1 MRLLMLPRLRSNF
14 VSRWILVTLV
24 ASLVGAVDGG
34 WLASW
39 ASLAPSRI
47 LRGELWRLVTWPLVE
62 QGPLQLV
69 FTCAAIYKFGGEL
82 AIRWGDRR
90 LRRFVVEIAIAAG
103 AATTVLAW
111 VIGTSYMRRLGGWAM
126 GDALVIA
133 WARQFPD
140 ATLVLYGLLSLR
152 GRELI
157 NVTFGVAIV
166 FAVFVGPV
174 WMAPELF
181 ACLLAARYPQAW
193 LRR

>member
-1 MRLLMLPRLRSNF
+1 MLPRLRSTF

-24 ASLVGAVDGG
+24 ASLVAAVDGG

-47 LRGELWRLVTWPLVE
+47 VRGELWRLVTWPLVE

-69 FTCAAIYKFGGEL
+69 LTCIAIYKFGGEL

-90 LRRFVVEIAIAAG
+90 LRRFVVEIALAAG
-103 AATTVLAW
+103 VLTTVLA
-111 VIGTSYMRRLGGWAM
+111 VVVGTSYMRRVGGWAM
-126 GDALVIA
+126 ADALVIA

-157 NVTFGVAIV
+157 NVTIAVAIV

-181 ACLLAARYPQAW
+181 ACLVAARYPSAL